1 MAAPRAVSPPDARP
15 EIRSAS
21 TAYVT
26 ARCVTAD
33 ARGMRAP
40 RGSGAE
46 TNEGATARLLARKQ
60 QRTRDVQFYFL
71 CSLSRGRVASRTP
84 PARRA
89 RTAAAMDKK
98 DIDWDKPA
106 ITDVKMVHKGS
117 WGPEGTLIPISISDH
132 EKKSSIRRKVAAA
145 SGIPYEHVKLILVG
159 IAQIGAGD
167 RRSNIKYGNCGVAEG
182 IGLTFSTAA
191 AGNKPHQ
198 PRATGNRVDNR
209 GNWTQ
214 ID

>member
-1 MAAPRAVSPPDARP
+1 M
-15 EIRSAS
+15 
-21 TAYVT
+21 
-26 ARCVTAD
+26 
-33 ARGMRAP
+33 
-40 RGSGAE
+40 
-46 TNEGATARLLARKQ
+46 
-60 QRTRDVQFYFL
+60 
-71 CSLSRGRVASRTP
+71 
-84 PARRA
+84 
-89 RTAAAMDKK
+89 RTAAAMDKQE
-98 DIDWDKPA
+98 IDWDKPA
-106 ITDVKMVHKGS
+106 ITDVKMVHKGP

-167 RRSNIKYGNCGVAEG
+167 RRSNVKYGNCGVAEG

-214 ID
+214 SD

>member
-60 QRTRDVQFYFL
+60 QRTRDVLF
-71 CSLSRGRVASRTP
+71 SLFPFPRPRRLRTP
-84 PARRA
+84 PARRV

-98 DIDWDKPA
+98 EIDWDKPA
-106 ITDVKMVHKGS
+106 ITDVKMVHKGP

-145 SGIPYEHVKLILVG
+145 SGIPYDQVKLILVG

>member
-1 MAAPRAVSPPDARP
+1 M
-15 EIRSAS
+15 
-21 TAYVT
+21 
-26 ARCVTAD
+26 
-33 ARGMRAP
+33 
-40 RGSGAE
+40 
-46 TNEGATARLLARKQ
+46 
-60 QRTRDVQFYFL
+60 
-71 CSLSRGRVASRTP
+71 
-84 PARRA
+84 
-89 RTAAAMDKK
+89 RTAAAMDKQE
-98 DIDWDKPA
+98 IEWDKPA
-106 ITDVKMVHKGS
+106 ITEIKMVHKGL

-198 PRATGNRVDNR
+198 PRPTGNRVDNR